1 MMSGVRVLES
11 GAVEPSGLSTGFG
24 MVASLVAALAWT
36 LVSLVAR
43 DLTAQF
49 PSLSLNIIRS
59 AGASVILV
67 PVALLF
73 GDLTGLPHVSPFAWV
88 CLVLSV
94 LTALGIGDTAFF
106 ESTKSLGLARA
117 MTISTAGYPLV
128 AGGLALWWFD
138 ERITVPLAAGA
149 IVALGGLVLIVSERE
164 SGGAVPNSTE
174 DRRQGLRLAVVAARA
189 RAGSAALMKPP
200 VREIDPLAIQ
210 AVRLPLST
218 LLLWATPW
226 ARGTARGLWAQRRVV
241 GRRIA
246 AISALT
252 ALSAVTF
259 LAGLKY
265 AGVTMGTV
273 LSSAAPLFALPIAFL
288 AGERVTWRAA
298 TGAALTV
305 AGIAILS
312 RWPRRCRRAQRP

>member
-1 MMSGVRVLES
+1 M
-11 GAVEPSGLSTGFG
+11 A
-24 MVASLVAALAWT
+24 AALVAALAWT

-59 AGASVILV
+59 AGASVLLV
-67 PVALLF
+67 PLALVF
-73 GDLTGLPHVSPFAWV
+73 GDLTSLPHVSLFAWI
-88 CLVLSV
+88 CLTLSV

-117 MTISTAGYPLV
+117 MTISTAGYPPIASV
-128 AGGLALWWFD
+128 LALWWFD
-138 ERITVPLAAGA
+138 EQITLPLALGS
-149 IVALGGLVLIVSERE
+149 IVALAGLVLIVSESAHGPPGPAE
-164 SGGAVPNSTE
+164 GEP
-174 DRRQGLRLAVVAARA
+174 RRRGLGLAVIAALA
-189 RAGSAALMKPP
+189 WAVSAALMKPP

-226 ARGTARGLWAQRRVV
+226 ARGTARGLWAQRHAVA
-241 GRRIA
+241 RRIA
-246 AISALT
+246 ALSALT
-252 ALSAVTF
+252 ALSAVAF

-265 AGVTMGTV
+265 AGVSIGTV

-312 RWPRRCRRAQRP
+312 R

>member
-1 MMSGVRVLES
+1 M
-11 GAVEPSGLSTGFG
+11 A
-24 MVASLVAALAWT
+24 AALVAALAWT

-49 PSLSLNIIRS
+49 PSLSLNIIRC
-59 AGASVILV
+59 AGASVLLV
-67 PVALLF
+67 PLALVF
-73 GDLTGLPHVSPFAWV
+73 GDLTSLPHVSLFAWI
-88 CLVLSV
+88 CLTLSV

-117 MTISTAGYPLV
+117 MTISTAGYPPIASV
-128 AGGLALWWFD
+128 LALWWFD
-138 ERITVPLAAGA
+138 ERITLSLALGS
-149 IVALGGLVLIVSERE
+149 IVALSGLVLIVSESADGPPGPAE
-164 SGGAVPNSTE
+164 GEP
-174 DRRQGLRLAVVAARA
+174 RRQGLGLAVIAALA
-189 RAGSAALMKPP
+189 WAVSAALMKPP

-226 ARGTARGLWAQRRVV
+226 ARGTARGLWAQRHAVA
-241 GRRIA
+241 RRIA
-246 AISALT
+246 ALSVLT
-252 ALSAVTF
+252 ALSAVAF

-265 AGVTMGTV
+265 AGVSIGTV

-312 RWPRRCRRAQRP
+312 R

>member
-1 MMSGVRVLES
+1 VLES
-11 GAVEPSGLSTGFG
+11 GAVEPSGLSTGVG
-24 MVASLVAALAWT
+24 MALSLLAALAWT

-67 PVALLF
+67 PLALLF
-73 GDLTGLPHVSPFAWV
+73 GDLTGLPHVSGLAWV
-88 CLVLSV
+88 CLIVSV
-94 LTALGIGDTAFF
+94 LTALGIGDTAFL
-106 ESTKSLGLARA
+106 ESTKTLGVARA
-117 MTISTAGYPLV
+117 MTISTAGYPVV
-128 AGGLALWWFD
+128 ASGLALWWFG
-138 ERITVPLAAGA
+138 ERITLPLAVGS
-149 IVALGGLVLIVSERE
+149 IVALGGLVLIVSESE
-164 SGGAVPNSTE
+164 STGPAPDATE
-174 DRRQGLRLAVVAARA
+174 GQKQALWLAVIAALA
-189 RAGSAALMKPP
+189 WALSAALMKAP

-246 AISALT
+246 ALSALT
-252 ALSAVTF
+252 ALSAVAF

-273 LSSAAPLFALPIAFL
+273 LSSASPLFALPIAFL

-305 AGIAILS
+305 AGIAILT
-312 RWPRRCRRAQRP
+312 R

>member
-128 AGGLALWWFD
+128 AGGLAPWWFD
-138 ERITVPLAAGA
+138 ERITLHLAVGS
-149 IVALGGLVLIVSERE
+149 IVALGGLVLIVCESE
-164 SGGAVPNSTE
+164 SVGAVPDSTE
-174 DRRQGLRLAVVAARA
+174 GRRQGLRLAVVAALA
-189 RAGSAALMKPP
+189 WAVSAALMKPP

-246 AISALT
+246 GLSALT

-312 RWPRRCRRAQRP
+312 R

>member
-1 MMSGVRVLES
+1 MMSRVRVLES

-43 DLTAQF
+43 DLTAEF

-73 GDLTGLPHVSPFAWV
+73 GDLTGLPHVSLFAWV
-88 CLVLSV
+88 CLLLSV

-138 ERITVPLAAGA
+138 ERITVPLAAGS

-174 DRRQGLRLAVVAARA
+174 GRRQGLRLAVVAALA
-189 RAGSAALMKPP
+189 WAVSAALMKPP

-246 AISALT
+246 VLSALT

-273 LSSAAPLFALPIAFL
+273 LSSASPLFALPIGFL

-312 RWPRRCRRAQRP
+312 R

>member
-128 AGGLALWWFD
+128 AGGLALWWVD
-138 ERITVPLAAGA
+138 ERITLHLAVGS
-149 IVALGGLVLIVSERE
+149 IVALGGLVLIVSESK

-174 DRRQGLRLAVVAARA
+174 VHHQGLRLAVVAALA
-189 RAGSAALMKPP
+189 WAVSAALMKPP

-246 AISALT
+246 AISALI

-273 LSSAAPLFALPIAFL
+273 LSSASPLFALPIGFL

-312 RWPRRCRRAQRP
+312 R

>member
-1 MMSGVRVLES
+1 MLES
-11 GAVEPSGLSTGFG
+11 VAVDASGFG
-24 MVASLVAALAWT
+24 VGFGIAASLVAALAWT

-43 DLTAQF
+43 NLTAQF

-59 AGASVILV
+59 AGASVLLV
-67 PVALLF
+67 PLALAF
-73 GDLTGLPHVSPFAWV
+73 GDLRHLAHVTPLAWV

-106 ESTKSLGLARA
+106 ESTKFLGLARA
-117 MTISTAGYPLV
+117 MTISTAGYPIV
-128 AGGLALWWFD
+128 ASGLALWWFG
-138 ERITVPLAAGA
+138 ERITLGMAVGSL
-149 IVALGGLVLIVSERE
+149 VTLGGLVLIVSEGRADSPTPAE
-164 SGGAVPNSTE
+164 G
-174 DRRQGLRLAVVAARA
+174 RRRGLRLAVVAALA
-189 RAGSAALMKPP
+189 WAVSAALMKPP
-200 VREIDPLAIQ
+200 VQEIEPLAIQ

-241 GRRIA
+241 GRRVVA
-246 AISALT
+246 LGALT
-252 ALSAVTF
+252 ALSSVAF

-265 AGVTMGTV
+265 ASVTLGTV
-273 LSSAAPLFALPIAFL
+273 LSSASPLFALPIGFL

-298 TGAALTV
+298 AGAALTV

-312 RWPRRCRRAQRP
+312 R

>member
-1 MMSGVRVLES
+1 
-11 GAVEPSGLSTGFG
+11 
-24 MVASLVAALAWT
+24 MVAALVAALAWT

-43 DLTAQF
+43 DLSAQF

-73 GDLTGLPHVSPFAWV
+73 GDLTGLPHVSLFAWV

-106 ESTKSLGLARA
+106 EATKSLGVARA
-117 MTISTAGYPLV
+117 MTISTASYPPV
-128 AGGLALWWFD
+128 ASLLALWWFG
-138 ERITVPLAAGA
+138 ERITLSLAAGS
-149 IVALGGLVLIVSERE
+149 IVALGGLALIVSETAE
-164 SGGAVPNSTE
+164 GGPGLVD
-174 DRRQGLRLAVVAARA
+174 DRQRRHGLSLAAVAALA
-189 RAGSAALMKPP
+189 WAVSAALMKPP

-246 AISALT
+246 AISGLT

-265 AGVTMGTV
+265 AGVTVGTV
-273 LSSAAPLFALPIAFL
+273 LSSVSPLFALPIGFL

-312 RWPRRCRRAQRP
+312 R

>member
-1 MMSGVRVLES
+1 VLES
-11 GAVEPSGLSTGFG
+11 GAVEPSGLSPGVG
-24 MVASLVAALAWT
+24 MAASLVAALAWT

-43 DLTAQF
+43 DLSAQF

-59 AGASVILV
+59 AGASVLLV
-67 PVALLF
+67 PLALAF
-73 GDLTGLPHVSPFAWV
+73 GDLTGLAHVSVFAWV
-88 CLVLSV
+88 CLVVSV

-106 ESTKSLGLARA
+106 ESTKFLGLARA

-128 AGGLALWWFD
+128 ASGLALWWFD
-138 ERITVPLAAGA
+138 ERITPPLAVGS
-149 IVALGGLVLIVSERE
+149 IVALGGLVLIVSE
-164 SGGAVPNSTE
+164 STE
-174 DRRQGLRLAVVAARA
+174 GAPGPAEGRRQGLWLAVVAALA
-189 RAGSAALMKPP
+189 WAVSAALMKAP

-210 AVRLPLST
+210 AVRVPLST

-246 AISALT
+246 LISAFT
-252 ALSAVTF
+252 ALSAVAF

-273 LSSAAPLFALPIAFL
+273 LSSTSPLFALPIGFL

-312 RWPRRCRRAQRP
+312 R